1 MSGFFGISKVFG
13 LISERGKKF
22 MLKDLK
28 DRVVP
33 HPTEYLVMVGNEI
46 TPITKRIAYNRVAS
60 FVHKSHALAFAK
72 SITSFHTAV
81 IDPDPKPNNEL
92 VISGYGFEPHH
103 EGWDA

>member
-1 MSGFFGISKVFG
+1 MCRFTKLFYPKQGEEI
-13 LISERGKKF
+13 F
-22 MLKDLK
+22 MLKDLNGQ
-28 DRVVP
+28 VVP
-33 HPTEYLVMVGNEI
+33 HPTEYIVMVGDEV

-81 IDPDPKPNNEL
+81 IDPDPTPNNEL
-92 VISGYGFEPHH
+92 VIKIHP